1 MQGESALSQTPLLL
15 PRWDLLH
22 THTLQA
28 TQYNAL
34 DVSSHIRIVTE
45 LSPSADRKVFMGKK
59 NGLVFISEVT
69 FLREKRKLA
78 WSEW

>member
-1 MQGESALSQTPLLL
+1 MSQTPLLL

-22 THTLQA
+22 THTLQVP
-28 TQYNAL
+28 QDNAL
-34 DVSSHIRIVTE
+34 YLSSHIRTVIE

-59 NGLVFISEVT
+59 NGLVFISEVI
-69 FLREKRKLA
+69 FLREKIKLA